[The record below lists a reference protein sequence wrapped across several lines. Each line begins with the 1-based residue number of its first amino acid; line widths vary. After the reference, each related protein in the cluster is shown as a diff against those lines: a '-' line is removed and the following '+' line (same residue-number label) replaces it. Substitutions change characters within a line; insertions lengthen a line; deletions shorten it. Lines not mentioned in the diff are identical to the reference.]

1 MKDESNLFLR
11 YIDDI
16 FMVWTKSEY
25 WTETSLYQKHLSIKF
40 DYKFYCKW
48 IDFSE
53 NQMTVK
59 IFFMW
64 NSNTPTL

>member
-25 WTETSLYQKHLSIKF
+25 WTAVDVMSELKPPSIKNI
-40 DYKFYCKW
+40 C
-48 IDFSE
+48 
-53 NQMTVK
+53 
-59 IFFMW
+59 
-64 NSNTPTL
+64 L